1 MSRHRIPKC
10 TFLPFPFNHFLDS
23 CIPFTTVPV
32 HTNLLSTPST
42 LLQITQNPVPHIT
55 LTFLGH
61 LPKWHSRPQVVSNA
75 KKECQRKMCCR
86 LQPSSIGACCYAS
99 TVLGSSDIDEFRLQ
113 RRRCHSRSPF
123 IHPARSTPPHRP
135 QLNLWEATPMPS
147 PYKAKNSLY
156 SSSRDCARF
165 PAIIVTCRE
174 SSLTGWYSHTEPSVR
189 HPITQSLR
197 GKSSVIWM
205 WMVTL
210 QGSILYKKVHGRSV
224 LEHISVS
231 QNCLL

>member
-1 MSRHRIPKC
+1 MHSIYDSPCPHQPPLY
-10 TFLPFPFNHFLDS
+10 TLDFATDYAEPS
-23 CIPFTTVPV
+23 ATYYPHLFRSPPQMAFQT
-32 HTNLLSTPST
+32 ST
-42 LLQITQNPVPHIT
+42 I
-55 LTFLGH
+55 
-61 LPKWHSRPQVVSNA
+61 SNA
-75 KKECQRKMCCR
+75 KNECQRRMCCR
-86 LQPSSIGACCYAS
+86 LQPSSICACCFASASS
-99 TVLGSSDIDEFRLQ
+99 TVPGSSGIGDFRLQ

-123 IHPARSTPPHRP
+123 IHPARCTPPHRP
-135 QLNLWEATPMPS
+135 QPSLWEATPMRS

-174 SSLTGWYSHTEPSVR
+174 SSLTGWYSHTEPSDR